1 MKTVSHKRS
10 EPNLRRVFSFR
21 SCTVKAQTARLSSMI
36 EALGIWVFVPATL
49 IVLVAFAIAG
59 LMLFGT
65 RRTLRRHGKS
75 RLKQ

>member
-1 MKTVSHKRS
+1 
-10 EPNLRRVFSFR
+10 
-21 SCTVKAQTARLSSMI
+21 MI